1 MNFQIWIFEN
11 LNFQIWIFELKFSNL
26 NFQIWIFKFKF
37 SNFHILKF
45 GFSNLNFQIFKFSN
59 IQIFKCSNI
68 HIFKYPM
75 IQIFKYSKIE
85 IFEDS
90 EIQIFKDSKIR
101 KEGRAEDKGEG
112 KYRWIVIIWRE
123 SCANDTEFTRDDLR
137 ISSSG
142 RILYRRVDRNA
153 NSCRDAAVVQS
164 RQRQEMDMR
173 GEEIEAG
180 LHGYIGFHGA
190 NYTCDDQHAAIKLWL
205 GGYGERTRT
214 AATRLSTVDPAWISA
229 SNNSLAFASSLSDKE
244 KDPSACIPPVRCT
257 RFIVFAKRR

>member
-1 MNFQIWIFEN
+1 M
-11 LNFQIWIFELKFSNL
+11 

-37 SNFHILKF
+37 SNFHIFKF

-59 IQIFKCSNI
+59 IQIFKCSNV

-180 LHGYIGFHGA
+180 LHGYTGFHGA